1 MAPKKTA
8 AKAAPKRS
16 MSDDHKAAIKEGRVQ
31 NKAVSDY
38 LDALESTKGKRGRQR
53 TPDSI
58 KARLATIDQQLAGA
72 SGSTR
77 LNLLQEQ
84 EDLTAELAAKQE
96 TVDLT
101 SFESAFVDHAAAYG
115 ARKGISYAVWR
126 KSGVAPAVLKK
137 AGITRGT

>member
-38 LDALESTKGKRGRQR
+38 LEALESTKGKRGRQR
-53 TPDSI
+53 TPESI
-58 KARLATIDQQLAGA
+58 KARLAKIDDSLSTATGA
-72 SGSTR
+72 TR
-77 LNLLQEQ
+77 LTLLQEQ
-84 EDLTAELAAKQE
+84 EDLTSELASKQE

-101 SFESAFVDHAAAYG
+101 AVEAAFVDHAAA
-115 ARKGISYAVWR
+115 
-126 KSGVAPAVLKK
+126 
-137 AGITRGT
+137 

>member
-16 MSDDHKAAIKEGRVQ
+16 MSDEHKAAIKEGRVQ

-38 LDALESTKGKRGRQR
+38 LEALESTKGKRGRQR
-53 TPDSI
+53 TPESI
-58 KARLATIDQQLAGA
+58 QKRLSAIDEALQSA
-72 SGSTR
+72 SAATR

-84 EDLTAELAAKQE
+84 EDLTAELAAKQV
-96 TVDLT
+96 TVDLGAV
-101 SFESAFVDHAAAYG
+101 EAAFVEHAAAYG

-137 AGITRGT
+137 AGIGRGT